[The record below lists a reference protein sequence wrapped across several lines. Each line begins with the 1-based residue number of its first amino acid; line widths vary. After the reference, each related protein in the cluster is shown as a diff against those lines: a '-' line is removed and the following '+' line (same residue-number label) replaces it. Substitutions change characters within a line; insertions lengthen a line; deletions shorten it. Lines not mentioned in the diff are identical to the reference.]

1 MSMAGSNRRGR
12 SEQTEKSRLT
22 TEPGPGGSI
31 KVKADIPSV
40 ESASR
45 EVQDRIL
52 SDAQRRGYN
61 NQCLFAIKLALDEA
75 LRNAIKHGNQ
85 HDPSKKIRIEA
96 TISRETTVI
105 VIEDEGSGFAR
116 ALVPDPTLE
125 ENLEKSSGRGIHL
138 IEAYM
143 NEVRWSRGGRRL
155 RMVKKNDADL
165 LPRG

>member
-1 MSMAGSNRRGR
+1 
-12 SEQTEKSRLT
+12 
-22 TEPGPGGSI
+22 
-31 KVKADIPSV
+31 
-40 ESASR
+40 
-45 EVQDRIL
+45 
-52 SDAQRRGYN
+52 
-61 NQCLFAIKLALDEA
+61 
-75 LRNAIKHGNQ
+75 
-85 HDPSKKIRIEA
+85 
-96 TISRETTVI
+96 VI